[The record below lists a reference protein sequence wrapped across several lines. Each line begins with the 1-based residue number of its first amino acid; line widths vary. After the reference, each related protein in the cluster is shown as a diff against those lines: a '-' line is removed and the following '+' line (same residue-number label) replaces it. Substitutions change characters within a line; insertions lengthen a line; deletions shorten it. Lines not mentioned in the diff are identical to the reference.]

1 MQTALN
7 IWCRPM
13 KFTVNRQLCNCFWRL
28 VTNHMIWHMA
38 VAVSAMSMVSY
49 GRRHDSQTDRCSI
62 FRPGGWVTSHVS
74 PRKQSIGRKNAV
86 ARKWMV
92 ASRSNMVEIIMGAER
107 AMRFLG
113 QQVKQ
118 VATCADS
125 KRVHHCCAAACR
137 MRLKYIDHTPDVHY
151 FTMGHR
157 NCPFPC
163 QWRNF

>member
-7 IWCRPM
+7 LWRHPM

-28 VTNHMIWHMA
+28 VTNHMIWHMRSGGKRN
-38 VAVSAMSMVSY
+38 VSGILWETSWV
-49 GRRHDSQTDRCSI
+49 TNRCSI

-113 QQVKQ
+113 QQVRQ

-125 KRVHHCCAAACR
+125 KRVHHCCAATCR